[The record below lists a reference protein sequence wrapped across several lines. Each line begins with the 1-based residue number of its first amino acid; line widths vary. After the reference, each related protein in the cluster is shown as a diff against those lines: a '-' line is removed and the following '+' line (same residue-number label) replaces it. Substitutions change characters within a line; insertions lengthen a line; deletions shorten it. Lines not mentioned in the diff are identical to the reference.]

1 MKVEDLNLDVYLKVN
16 EVVQKCR
23 RFGDKKGLAD
33 VIRNC
38 PEYVA
43 ENEAL
48 REIIIEFI
56 ESGQLKRIG
65 TPKRQVTQEK
75 GAIAL
80 GYFCE
85 YAGLNYPIERSEHEE
100 SGMNCA
106 ELAAAKV
113 GVSGYHVR
121 KTYYPQW
128 DRYMPLF
135 MNKKYWLENLQSQF
149 FTGQAKL
156 AFNKGKL
163 PKNLNEL
170 NQLHVSFINSGDDCT
185 RGLRSKAAS
194 EGLFFKKLSLI
205 KESQDK
211 SI

>member
-1 MKVEDLNLDVYLKVN
+1 MKIEDLNLDVYLHVN
-16 EVVQKCR
+16 EVIQKCR
-23 RFGDKKGLAD
+23 RFGDKKGLTD

-56 ESGQLKRIG
+56 ESGQLIKIG
-65 TPKRQVTQEK
+65 TPKRHVTQKK

-85 YAGLNYPIERSEHEE
+85 YAGLGYPIERSEHKD

-113 GVSGYHVR
+113 GISGDHVR

-128 DRYMPLF
+128 DRYNPLF
-135 MNKKYWLENLQSQF
+135 MSKKYWLENLQGRF

-163 PKNLNEL
+163 PENLNEL
-170 NQLHVSFINSGDDCT
+170 NQLHVNFINSGDDCT
-185 RGLRSKAAS
+185 RGLISTSAS
-194 EGLFFKKLSLI
+194 EGVFFKKLSLI
-205 KESQDK
+205 QMSQDK
-211 SI
+211 SP